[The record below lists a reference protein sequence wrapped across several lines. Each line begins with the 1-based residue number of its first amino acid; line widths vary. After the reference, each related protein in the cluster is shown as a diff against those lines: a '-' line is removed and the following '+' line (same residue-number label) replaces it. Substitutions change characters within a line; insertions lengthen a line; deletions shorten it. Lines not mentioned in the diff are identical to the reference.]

1 MVISVHISSAAPWL
15 VYPLSI
21 PLRLLYQQ
29 DLFPILHK
37 AICLSVYLLYFHFPT
52 VPLRYMMAPS
62 LEVQYEEPLETTH
75 QFKSTRSSVS
85 GYVPGRTVAK
95 KQEIYEH
102 EDLKP
107 SFPVKHWPALEEIP
121 YSDKGLLGDPSFQ
134 SLLAGATDIFDYNPK
149 IGTEIHG
156 VDLANLSDAAKN
168 DLALLIATRGVVFF
182 RNQKELTIE
191 AQRELGQYFGS
202 LHKHATTAVPKRGD
216 LDDVHVVW
224 ADEKSQD
231 QRAFFTPTFLWHAD
245 VTYEVQPP
253 SYTSLKLLTGP
264 PRGGGGDT
272 LWSSQY
278 AVYDALSAPMQ
289 KYLES
294 LTALHSSHMQ
304 ASDTLAFERT
314 VRREPIITKHPLI
327 RSHPVTG
334 WKSLF
339 FNPGFVTKIVGIPKV
354 ESDMIVSYLN
364 EVIATTQESHVRF
377 RWEEGDVAFW
387 DNRCTNHSASYGF
400 APHRRHA
407 VRVAVQAE
415 KPYLDPE
422 ARSQEEELARRYGL
436 PLVNKDGSGQ
446 SNYND

>member
-1 MVISVHISSAAPWL
+1 
-15 VYPLSI
+15 
-21 PLRLLYQQ
+21 
-29 DLFPILHK
+29 
-37 AICLSVYLLYFHFPT
+37 
-52 VPLRYMMAPS
+52 MAPS
-62 LEVQYEEPLETTH
+62 LEGFYESPVSLTNNNPPSKPL
-75 QFKSTRSSVS
+75 SSSVS
-85 GYVPGRTVAK
+85 SYIPGRTVV
-95 KQEIYEH
+95 ENHDNYDYD
-102 EDLKP
+102 DLKP
-107 SFPVKHWPALEEIP
+107 SFPDKHWPPLGKVP
-121 YSDKGLLGDPSFQ
+121 YNDKGLLGDPTFKN
-134 SLLAGATDIFDYNPK
+134 LLANATDVFDYNPK
-149 IGTEIHG
+149 IGTEIYG

-182 RNQKELTIE
+182 RNQKNFDID
-191 AQRELGQYFGS
+191 AQRKIGAYYGT

-216 LDDVHVVW
+216 LDDVHVVYT
-224 ADEKSQD
+224 DEKSKD
-231 QRAFFTPTFLWHAD
+231 QGAMFTPTFLWHSD

-278 AVYDALSAPMQ
+278 AAYDALSAPMQ

-304 ASDTLAFERT
+304 AEGSQALGRT
-314 VRREPIITKHPLI
+314 VRRDPIVTKHPII

-354 ESDMIVSYLN
+354 ESDMIISYLN
-364 EVIATTQESHVRF
+364 EVVATTQEMHVRF
-377 RWEEGDVAFW
+377 QWWKDDVAFW
-387 DNRCTNHSASYGF
+387 DNRITNHSASFGF

-407 VRVAVQAE
+407 VRVCCQGETPSLSSDAT
-415 KPYLDPE
+415 
-422 ARSQEEELARRYGL
+422 SQEEDLVEKYGL
-436 PLVNKDGSGQ
+436 PAVNKDGSGQ